1 MINTKKQPPLDE
13 LVSQWHAFFNAHKPW
28 QDLIQGYAPISTP
41 CGIVYELP
49 NMLNRPDEGL
59 AIVDMRQLSFAE
71 PHYHP
76 DECIEI
82 YFVLQ
87 GSAAVIVAGR
97 VQQVSVG
104 DVVIIPPNKAH
115 FTIPDQE
122 YVIGVINTPPYTPES
137 YKVLEHSDAQVQFD
151 YDQFTMLIGSKR

>member
-1 MINTKKQPPLDE
+1 MINITRQQQLNE
-13 LVSQWHAFFNAHKPW
+13 LVVQWQAFFNAHEQW
-28 QDLIQGYAPISTP
+28 QDLIQGYAPIPTP

-49 NMLNRPDEGL
+49 NMLNRPNEGL

-76 DECIEI
+76 HECVEI

-87 GSAAVIVAGR
+87 GCAAVVVAGD
-97 VQQVSVG
+97 VQHVTAG

-115 FTIPDQE
+115 FTIPDDE

-137 YKVLEHSDAQVQFD
+137 YKVLESSDLQVQFD
-151 YDQFTMLIGSKR
+151 YDQFKMLVGSK